1 MIQSSTCFIRALYA
15 QNTNVNA
22 YRFQNVIKTSSIN
35 THLFLGNSSISA
47 MSFVKNVTSTCS
59 RDKPAPRLLASPG
72 SRSARTPARPGLLAR
87 RPSCFLC
94 FYFFLKPENLTQVPV
109 LKAKANNFFNLKLQ
123 GKIKKLKTRGIN
135 IIELGDRSRNIFAPK
150 NIGVGTRPINKMG

>member
-1 MIQSSTCFIRALYA
+1 
-15 QNTNVNA
+15 
-22 YRFQNVIKTSSIN
+22 
-35 THLFLGNSSISA
+35 
-47 MSFVKNVTSTCS
+47 
-59 RDKPAPRLLASPG
+59 
-72 SRSARTPARPGLLAR
+72 
-87 RPSCFLC
+87 
-94 FYFFLKPENLTQVPV
+94 V